1 MQQCLEMTTSES
13 TVSAKKDY
21 ISYSNYL
28 DGRSKKW
35 DYCKSPL
42 GTSYRISA
50 VFHRSSS
57 WIWLKRRE
65 GRYIVNHL
73 CNNLELLLWKK
84 KGEGGGRREVNLL
97 FGNWPIFSRRRNVLA
112 WEDED
117 EALTELPFD
126 EYISSQENLI
136 LKDLLYRRVT
146 GMVREIEKFCKTHV

>member
-1 MQQCLEMTTSES
+1 MTTSES

-28 DGRSKKW
+28 DGWSKKW

-42 GTSYRISA
+42 GTRISA

-73 CNNLELLLWKK
+73 FNNLELLLWKK
-84 KGEGGGRREVNLL
+84 KGGREVNLL
-97 FGNWPIFSRRRNVLA
+97 FGNWPIFSRRNVLA

-146 GMVREIEKFCKTHV
+146 GMVREIASSAKHMFNKNSYWEGM